1 MLYVLELNPAS
12 ARCLTMPARGTL
24 RTKTVEEQEEA
35 ERSVMA
41 LSGTRMRTRARTFK
55 GGAGLISVSG
65 IAFNAMKLA

>member
-1 MLYVLELNPAS
+1 MLYALELNPAS

-24 RTKTVEEQEEA
+24 RTKTVEEEA
-35 ERSVMA
+35 ERSVRA